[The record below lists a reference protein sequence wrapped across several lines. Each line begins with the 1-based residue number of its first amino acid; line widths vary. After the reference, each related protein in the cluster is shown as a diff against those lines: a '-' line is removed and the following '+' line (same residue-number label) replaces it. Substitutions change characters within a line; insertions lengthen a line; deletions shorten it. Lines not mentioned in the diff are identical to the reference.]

1 MSEVVVGLLGFACIV
16 AIVVT
21 LFKSKTLPSI
31 AFIIFP
37 MILGVILV
45 FGGYYS
51 WENIGKLI
59 KSGFSSTGPTAALF
73 VFSVLYFGIM
83 TDAGMFD
90 VIIGKLMLLVK
101 DNVIGVCVMT
111 CIIALIGHLDGG
123 GASTFCIVVPAMLP
137 VYKKM
142 HMRPT
147 TLLRIS
153 VIAMGVLNLMQW
165 AGPTMR
171 AATVLGIE
179 AGAVDTYTA
188 IIDYDKKAA
197 DAYYLRGCVYL
208 KQGDT
213 ESAVSDF
220 DKAVK
225 NNSSDYELYVNIYE
239 NLSAY
244 DMTEK
249 GEEYLN
255 KAFDIK
261 GNSAGDYAWRGRI
274 YYYLGQYDNAQ
285 TELKSALDKESVIAN
300 LYIAQVYE
308 AQGDTENAE
317 VYYQNYVNTGSA
329 DSQAMNALGEIE
341 MAKGNYSG
349 ALTYLEQGIAMEN
362 VTNRRELMQNLIICY
377 EYTSDFN
384 SAWNVV
390 QEYVQVYPDDAS
402 AQREYIFLKN
412 RMEQTAPVENTEEAV
427 TEDTQTVEDT
437 QTPEEAQTPAQ

>member
-1 MSEVVVGLLGFACIV
+1 MYLIFLMTDRANAREPMKSLISWACTVDKINRGLNFMNKNKFTYITALTLLSFTLMTGCTNERKENQTAYRQIGINAMESGDYAGAVDAFNSALGQC
-16 AIVVT
+16 
-21 LFKSKTLPSI
+21 
-31 AFIIFP
+31 
-37 MILGVILV
+37 
-45 FGGYYS
+45 
-51 WENIGKLI
+51 IGKITENELDI
-59 KSGFSSTGPTAALF
+59 CYYKAAAQ
-73 VFSVLYFGIM
+73 Y
-83 TDAGMFD
+83 AGGD
-90 VIIGKLMLLVK
+90 
-101 DNVIGVCVMT
+101 
-111 CIIALIGHLDGG
+111 
-123 GASTFCIVVPAMLP
+123 P
-137 VYKKM
+137 
-142 HMRPT
+142 
-147 TLLRIS
+147 
-153 VIAMGVLNLMQW
+153 
-165 AGPTMR
+165 
-171 AATVLGIE
+171 

-274 YYYLGQYDNAQ
+274 YYYLGQYDNAK

-308 AQGDTENAE
+308 AQGDPENAE
-317 VYYQNYVNTGSA
+317 VYYQNYVNSGNA

-412 RMEQTAPVENTEEAV
+412 RME
-427 TEDTQTVEDT
+427 
-437 QTPEEAQTPAQ
+437 